1 MKSLPQFILLFVMLF
16 TAIHP
21 LQAQKKKR
29 HASSPDRQKSQAQP
43 EKYSSADSLQQS
55 FKPVKR
61 NTTLPVMVFPGK
73 IRQDSVL
80 IANYTITDGSWEG
93 KLVKTFTFYLPN
105 GVKAAE
111 AMILGISKDACSITT
126 FKDNK
131 MAQVEINVINNTARV
146 KILATY
152 LITNGYL

>member
-1 MKSLPQFILLFVMLF
+1 MKGLPQFILLFFTLF
-16 TAIHP
+16 AVAYP
-21 LQAQKKKR
+21 LHAQKKKHR
-29 HASSPDRQKSQAQP
+29 SMPLTLQKNKAQAG
-43 EKYSSADSLQQS
+43 EYIATDSDQQS
-55 FKPVKR
+55 FETVKR
-61 NTTLPVMVFPGK
+61 DTTLPVMVFPGE
-73 IRQDSVL
+73 IRQDSIV

-131 MAQVEINVINNTARV
+131 MSQIEMDAINNTARV
-146 KILATY
+146 KLLAGY
-152 LITNGYL
+152 LIINGYL